1 MWSRIV
7 WRKCAICRHCADFAP
22 VGSRKTCPSPLGRRR
37 QGECQSGRSGLR
49 PSPCAGGFPP
59 QRPLKTRPH
68 STRCSQYPII
78 AARRPLPTTK
88 GFFRRPP
95 WTDQIIAMQR
105 FSSWSFV
112 DQKRCSPLS
121 FVDRTNHDHPK
132 VFFVVLRGP
141 SWTKRRCSPLPSV
154 ERPNHDPAQV
164 FFVVLRGPSWI
175 NQILVLQFAVQTN
188 VNEP

>member
-1 MWSRIV
+1 MGSRIV
-7 WRKCAICRHCADFAP
+7 WPKCAICRHCADCAP
-22 VGSRKTCPSPLGRRR
+22 VGSRQTCPAAMGRRR

-49 PSPCAGGFPP
+49 PSLVRGDTPRNA
-59 QRPLKTRPH
+59 PLKTRPH
-68 STRCSQYPII
+68 SARCSQYPII
-78 AARRPLPTTK
+78 AAWRPLPTTK
-88 GFFRRPP
+88 GFFRGPP

-105 FSSWSFV
+105 FSSW
-112 DQKRCSPLS
+112 P